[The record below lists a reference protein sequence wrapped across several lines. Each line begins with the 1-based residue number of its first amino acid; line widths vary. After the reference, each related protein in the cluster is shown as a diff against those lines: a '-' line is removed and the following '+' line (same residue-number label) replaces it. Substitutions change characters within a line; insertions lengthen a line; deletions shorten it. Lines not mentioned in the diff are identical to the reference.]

1 MKIIKLLLSIIL
13 LCAININGF
22 AHTTKTENINLN
34 EIDGLYQA
42 FTKGNIPKVL
52 DLMDVKII
60 WNEAES
66 NSLAI
71 GNPYIGPEA
80 ILHGVFVKLGELYKS
95 FGLRN
100 IKLHEMSNNQVLA
113 ILNYEIIS
121 KDDKSYTVQVAHH
134 WTLKDGKITKFQ
146 QYADTKKLAEVEN

>member
-1 MKIIKLLLSIIL
+1 M
-13 LCAININGF
+13 LCVININGL
-22 AHTTKTENINLN
+22 AQTAKTENTNLN

-71 GNPYIGPEA
+71 DNPYIGPEA
-80 ILHGVFVKLGELYKS
+80 ILHGVFIKLGELYKF

-113 ILNYEIIS
+113 TLNYEIIS
-121 KDDKSYTVQVAHH
+121 KDGKSYTVQVVHP
-134 WTLKDGKITKFQ
+134 WTLKDGKIIQFQ
-146 QYADTKKLAEVEN
+146 QYADTKKLAEAEN